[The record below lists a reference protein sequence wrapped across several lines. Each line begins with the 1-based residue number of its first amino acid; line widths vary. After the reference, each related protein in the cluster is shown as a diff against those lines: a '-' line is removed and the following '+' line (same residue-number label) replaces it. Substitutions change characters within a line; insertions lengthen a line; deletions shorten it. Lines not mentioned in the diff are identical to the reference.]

1 MSMFKPVETISS
13 WRRISTAMWDEHNS
27 PQVLGFDDVDMTQFN
42 EVLEEL
48 REKSG
53 EKVTVTHAFVKAI
66 AQVYARFPQL
76 NVLVVRGK
84 IVQRK
89 SIDIFVQVS
98 VPKSKGS
105 ADADLS
111 GVKIKN
117 VDQKTLVDIARELR
131 ERAEKVRKGQ
141 DKDIEDSK
149 RLMDALPGP
158 LLKVL
163 MRGLTKVMFDAEI
176 DLTAIGVKPDPF
188 GSAMVTNVG
197 GFGVHA
203 GFAPLVTLA
212 RTPAIFLLGRTE
224 DKPVVRDGEIV
235 IRPMMRSC
243 ATFDHRLLDGYQ
255 IGLLCTMVKDFV
267 ENPRNYP
274 DWLM

>member
-1 MSMFKPVETISS
+1 MFKNVENISS

-27 PQVLGFDDVDMTQFN
+27 PQVIGFDDIDMTQML

-53 EKVTVTHAFVKAI
+53 EKVTVTHAFVKAM

-84 IVQRK
+84 VMQRK

-98 VPKSKGS
+98 VPKAAGS

-111 GVKIKN
+111 GVKIRN
-117 VDQKTLVDIARELR
+117 AEQKTVVDVARELR
-131 ERAEKVRKGQ
+131 ERAEKVRAGE

-149 RLMDALPGP
+149 RLMDILPGP

-163 MRGLTKVMFDAEI
+163 MRGLTRVMFDAEV

-188 GSAMVTNVG
+188 GSGMVTNCG

-212 RTPAIFLLGRTE
+212 RTPVIFLLGRIE
-224 DKPVVRDGEIV
+224 DKPVVRNKQV
-235 IRPMMRSC
+235 TTAPLMRVGG
-243 ATFDHRLLDGYQ
+243 TFDHRLLDGYQ
-255 IGLLCTMVKDFV
+255 VGLLSNLIKEFM

-274 DWLM
+274 DWLI